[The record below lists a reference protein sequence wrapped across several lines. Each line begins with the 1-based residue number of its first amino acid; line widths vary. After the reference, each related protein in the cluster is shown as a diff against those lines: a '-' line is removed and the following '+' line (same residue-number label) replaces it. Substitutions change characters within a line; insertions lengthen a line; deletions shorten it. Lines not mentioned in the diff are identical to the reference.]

1 LFSGCKN
8 MKETQYMFSEKLMAK
23 GKRILEERSGLKLS
37 MDEVEIHLE
46 RLSRFGLLFA
56 KVMIQNEKKEKKSA
70 DQRD

>member
-1 LFSGCKN
+1 MFSSCKN
-8 MKETQYMFSEKLMAK
+8 MEDIPRIFSKKLMAK
-23 GKRILEERSGLKLS
+23 GKRILEKRSGLKLS